1 MHKNHVEFGLNSEK
15 RKWIYAA
22 IKDAYGTI
30 PYIIDL
36 ITKFFVTEGL
46 EVVLGYKEQLN
57 CHRKVDGLVEDH
69 IITITYSEVLE

>member
-46 EVVLGYKEQLN
+46 EVVFGIQ
-57 CHRKVDGLVEDH
+57 R
-69 IITITYSEVLE
+69 TA